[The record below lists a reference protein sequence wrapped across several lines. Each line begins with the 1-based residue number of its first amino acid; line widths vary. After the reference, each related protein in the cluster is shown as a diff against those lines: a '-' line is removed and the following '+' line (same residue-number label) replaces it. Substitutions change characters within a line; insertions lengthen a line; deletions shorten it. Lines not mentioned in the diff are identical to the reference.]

1 MSSVEGIPS
10 YVLQNMAMI
19 QENLKSVMADNVG
32 IGSSNSEFDS
42 FLDSAIGDIK
52 STFSD
57 SGFEDNVR
65 YVNGAYDLP
74 GTSGNTSSK
83 FNPSELMRNTQVG
96 EKPNLSNQEST
107 ETVKKAYDSLL
118 NGDMAEQLSP
128 KIASLDS
135 KPSVDKVD
143 KLKNVSSNNTSLITD
158 EEFFDAESLT
168 PQQITDILKRKGSP
182 YAYQTFEGGKSIGQ
196 LIYDECRDAG
206 SVQKG
211 PNTLNPALIISIMG
225 AESSFGTDNR
235 ARKDNPFNIRL
246 NGSFDKVKTVEQSLN
261 IAVNTMYNWAVNRP
275 ANSKLSYL
283 DYAGDKYC
291 EDYTKEWKPNVE
303 KYFTEFTVLNSSPSV
318 ANKVEDQKTKLLNQ
332 MVSSLSNSNPMLKG
346 MNMENLMKSAT
357 VATGQ
362 GNQAQDQMIAALS
375 SANNPMLKGIDI
387 QALMKSASQNGVGQN
402 MMANMN
408 MMPGLNPSSMMEEE
422 NDQ

>member
-74 GTSGNTSSK
+74 GISGNTSSK
-83 FNPSELMRNTQVG
+83 FNPSELMRNAQVG
-96 EKPNLSNQEST
+96 EKPNLSNEEST

-135 KPSVDKVD
+135 KPSVDKID

-182 YAYQTFEGGKSIGQ
+182 YAYQTFEGGKTIGQ
-196 LIYDECRDAG
+196 LIYDECHDAG

-211 PNTLNPALIISIMG
+211 SNTLNPALIILFSG
-225 AESSFGTDNR
+225 
-235 ARKDNPFNIRL
+235 
-246 NGSFDKVKTVEQSLN
+246 
-261 IAVNTMYNWAVNRP
+261 
-275 ANSKLSYL
+275 
-283 DYAGDKYC
+283 
-291 EDYTKEWKPNVE
+291 
-303 KYFTEFTVLNSSPSV
+303 
-318 ANKVEDQKTKLLNQ
+318 
-332 MVSSLSNSNPMLKG
+332 
-346 MNMENLMKSAT
+346 
-357 VATGQ
+357 
-362 GNQAQDQMIAALS
+362 
-375 SANNPMLKGIDI
+375 
-387 QALMKSASQNGVGQN
+387 
-402 MMANMN
+402 
-408 MMPGLNPSSMMEEE
+408 
-422 NDQ
+422 